1 MASVTRRLAFYDL
14 RDWWLSFADVQRL
27 LSSDGSPVGLEVF
40 VPAAQQPETGY
51 PYVRYNVRKTTDFP
65 RRWVHNEFV
74 VMELYAVDIEDS
86 TELTNFLVSLTD
98 RDTDSAQE
106 LQRWVRSQTGRPQD
120 FQYHW
125 LEFAGGGEIL
135 PPDEEGAAH
144 GRSLSFAI
152 NYSPLS
158 GFGIR

>member
-1 MASVTRRLAFYDL
+1 MGSVTRRLAFYDL
-14 RDWWLSFADVQRL
+14 RDWWLSYTRVQEL
-27 LSSDGSPVGLEVF
+27 LQTAGRNNLF

-51 PYVRYNVRKTTDFP
+51 PYARYNVRKTTDFP
-65 RRWVHNEFV
+65 RRWRHTEFV
-74 VMELYAVDIEDS
+74 VIEFYMDNIEDS
-86 TELTNFLVSLTD
+86 SELVNFLVSLTD
-98 RDTDSAQE
+98 RDSDSARE
-106 LQRWVRSQTGRPQD
+106 LQSWVASQPGRPTD
-120 FQYHW
+120 FSYHY

-144 GRSLSFAI
+144 GRAVNFAI